1 VFLFNY
7 QVEILLDISS
17 EEKVSEHFNH
27 TFTETVM
34 TSQENPAA
42 AQALETLLAGN
53 RRYVEGSMSHL
64 HQDKEWCQ
72 SLSKE
77 QHPFAIILACSD
89 SRVSPGIIFDQGL
102 GDLFMIRVAGNI
114 VDDVVLGS
122 IEYAA
127 AHLDVPLLMVMGHTN
142 CGAVAATCAG
152 GCPKGHIDRITS
164 FIKPVADEVR
174 SQDGDHVTNTVHA
187 LAKSVAHELETSKPI
202 LAELVDS
209 GQLKVVAS
217 VYDIETG
224 KVEILS

>member
-1 VFLFNY
+1 
-7 QVEILLDISS
+7 
-17 EEKVSEHFNH
+17 
-27 TFTETVM
+27 M

-42 AQALETLLAGN
+42 AQALETLLEGN
-53 RRYVEGSMSHL
+53 KRYVEGRMAHL
-64 HQDKEWCQ
+64 HQDRKWCL

-89 SRVSPGIIFDQGL
+89 SRVSPGVVFDQGL

-127 AHLDVPLLMVMGHTN
+127 AHLNVPLLMVMGHTN

-152 GCPKGHIDRITS
+152 GDPEGHIDRITS
-164 FIKPVADEVR
+164 FIKPVADKVR
-174 SQDGDHVTNTVHA
+174 SQDGDHVNNTVHA
-187 LAKSVAHELETSKPI
+187 LAKSVAHELATSRPI

-209 GQLKVVAS
+209 GKLRVVAS
-217 VYDIETG
+217 VYDVETG
-224 KVEILS
+224 KVELLS